1 MSAIIRAE
9 ADPGLVLCKALF
21 NVREALDLKQA
32 ELGDIIGLNRSS
44 VSRLQSL
51 DPKSKTGELGLLLVR
66 VYRSLFAMV
75 GGDSE
80 AMRHWLR
87 TSNSHLGGEPLQLM
101 ASVQGLIHVVEYLD
115 AVRGRV

>member
-1 MSAIIRAE
+1 MTAVTRVGPDGGE
-9 ADPGLVLCKALF
+9 VLCKALL
-21 NVREALDLKQA
+21 NVKEALDLKQA

-51 DPKSKTGELGLLLVR
+51 DPASKAGELALLLVR

-75 GGDSE
+75 GGDVA
-80 AMRHWLR
+80 AMQHWLR
-87 TSNSHLGGEPLQLM
+87 TPNQHLGGTPLKLM
-101 ASVQGLIHVVEYLD
+101 TSIQGLIHVVEYLD

>member
-1 MSAIIRAE
+1 MSAITRSQP
-9 ADPGLVLCKALF
+9 DPGIVLCKALL

-32 ELGDIIGLNRSS
+32 ELGGIIGLNRSS

-51 DPKSKTGELGLLLVR
+51 DPESKTGELALLLVR

-75 GGDSE
+75 GGNAD

-87 TSNSHLGGEPLQLM
+87 TRNTHLGGEPLQLM
-101 ASVQGLIHVVEYLD
+101 TSVQGLIHVVEYLD

>member
-1 MSAIIRAE
+1 MSAITRSQP
-9 ADPGLVLCKALF
+9 DPGIVLCKALL
-21 NVREALDLKQA
+21 NVREALDLKQT

-44 VSRLQSL
+44 VSRLQTL
-51 DPKSKTGELGLLLVR
+51 DPQSKTGELALLLVR

-75 GGDSE
+75 GGDAE

-87 TSNSHLGGEPLQLM
+87 TANTHLGGEPLQLM
-101 ASVQGLIHVVEYLD
+101 GSVQGLIHVVEYLD

>member
-1 MSAIIRAE
+1 MSAVTRTQP
-9 ADPGLVLCKALF
+9 DPSIVLCKALL
-21 NVREALDLKQA
+21 NVKEALDLKQA

-51 DPKSKTGELGLLLVR
+51 DPQSKTGELALLLVR

-75 GGDSE
+75 GGDME

-87 TSNSHLGGEPLQLM
+87 TGNAHLGGEPLQLM